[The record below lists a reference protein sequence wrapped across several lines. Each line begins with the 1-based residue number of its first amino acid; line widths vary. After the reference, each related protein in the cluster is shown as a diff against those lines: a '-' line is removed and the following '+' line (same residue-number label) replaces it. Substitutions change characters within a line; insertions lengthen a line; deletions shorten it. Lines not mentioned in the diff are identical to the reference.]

1 MDRDRIIDNR
11 DEIEEMLKA
20 SELANYDDIDDLD
33 DRFDEAAKTVERI
46 LVGDI
51 SEWVGQFY
59 RERYR
64 AWKNEGREAPP
75 CRCDNPRCSLKRG
88 EIPYRLRRRASK
100 IRDGGSSGREA
111 LSGFLDSHP
120 EAVVIDEAL
129 DRQEEIASDL
139 GREFRKLHRELE
151 AAIME
156 LTDDPEQQAAF

>member
-1 MDRDRIIDNR
+1 MDQNRIIDNR

-20 SELANYDDIDDLD
+20 SELTDYDDIDELD
-33 DRFDEAAKTVERI
+33 DRFDEAAKTAERI

-59 RERYR
+59 RQRYR
-64 AWKNEGREAPP
+64 AWQEGDRQAAP
-75 CRCDNPRCSLKRG
+75 CRCENPRCALKRG
-88 EIPYRLRRRASK
+88 ELPYRLRRRTSTV
-100 IRDGGSSGREA
+100 REGTQSGRQV
-111 LSGFLDSHP
+111 LSEYLDSHP
-120 EAVVIDEAL
+120 EAVVIADAL
-129 DRQEEIASDL
+129 QEQEEIASDL